1 MPANAT
7 DIFGQGDALLI
18 PGLPLAVLVQGTA
31 PTAGLLVTIIHRVIL
46 GALIILENGDLAFCA
61 AVVHRDAMVTA
72 PLAAVGVGCAAVT
85 IRELVTP
92 VMVKNSFRKT
102 F

>member
-31 PTAGLLVTIIHRVIL
+31 PAAGLLVTIIHRVIL
-46 GALIILENGDLAFCA
+46 GAMIILENGDLAFCA
-61 AVVHRDAMVTA
+61 AVVRRDTMVIA
-72 PLAAVGVGCAAVT
+72 PLAAIGVGCAAVT
-85 IRELVTP
+85 IRELVTS